1 MHIDI
6 SRTRFDATKS
16 YSGVVALQGRV
27 ALDSDQNELQAI
39 WRHQVRTAL
48 TDVIGQAGAP
58 RDHAG
63 FAVGLAG
70 QSPDKLADLTVSAGR
85 MYVDG
90 ILTEN
95 PADTTYWEQPFGH
108 LDPDVDRLSTDGYVV
123 YLRLWE
129 REATVVQ
136 DDDLREV
143 ALGIHGPD
151 TTARSQV
158 VWQVAALPVGGN
170 VESATKAWQEAL
182 DTRLLASRGQAR
194 ARARTPDDAD
204 QDVCSVSPEAMFRGQ
219 ENQLYRVEIF
229 RSGVAGSGDL
239 NANGGATVKGTNGT
253 VKAGA
258 KGAAKK
264 TGQSAEAG
272 SLPAQFV
279 WSRDNGSYVY
289 PISRLAGAEVTV
301 ADLGRDLRS
310 ALDVGDL
317 VEIVDDGSMDR
328 IGRDPGVSVERFV
341 YTVTEVDTLRRTAL
355 LDRDPAVETGEVGH
369 DPDLHPLLRRWDAG
383 PVSVQEGSWLP
394 LEDGVEIQF
403 AEPSDT
409 QQPYR
414 TGDHWLIPARRTTG
428 DVIWPQDPDGPA
440 FRPADGIDY
449 HYAALAH
456 VPAAANGKITDLRVL
471 FNPLAG

>member
-6 SRTRFDATKS
+6 SRARFDATKS
-16 YSGVVALQGRV
+16 YSGVLALQGRV
-27 ALDSDQNELQAI
+27 TLDSDQNELQAI

-48 TDVIGQAGAP
+48 ADVIGQAGAP

-63 FAVGLAG
+63 FAVGRAG
-70 QSPDKLADLTVSAGR
+70 QTADKLADLTVSAGR

-90 ILTEN
+90 ILAEN
-95 PADTTYWEQPFGH
+95 PADTTYWGQPFGH

-158 VWQVAALPVGGN
+158 VWQVAALPVGGSL
-170 VESATKAWQEAL
+170 ESATKAWHAEL
-182 DTRLLASRGQAR
+182 DTRLLAPRGQAR

-229 RSGVAGSGDL
+229 RSGVAGSGEVA
-239 NANGGATVKGTNGT
+239 ANGGTPVK
-253 VKAGA
+253 VAAKA

-264 TGQSAEAG
+264 AG
-272 SLPAQFV
+272 PDAGAGDLPAQFV

-301 ADLGRDLRS
+301 ADLGRDPRS

-328 IGRDPGVSVERFV
+328 IGRDPGPSVERFV
-341 YTVTEVDTLRRTAL
+341 YTVTEVDTLRRTVL

-383 PVSVQEGSWLP
+383 PVAVQEGPWLP

-403 AEPSDT
+403 AQPGDT

-414 TGDHWLIPARRTTG
+414 TGDHWLVPARRTTG
-428 DVIWPQDPDGPA
+428 DVIWPQGPDGPA
-440 FRPADGIDY
+440 FQPANGIDY

-456 VPAAANGKITDLRVL
+456 IPAAANGKITDLRVL
-471 FNPLAG
+471 FSPLVG